1 MRYQVIFLF
10 FLVSLGFSSAF
21 GRGAAEYSEATDV
34 FEIMDHVTR
43 WDPSLTAA
51 YRTAWEKKF
60 PLDLETK
67 GDFASY
73 AQIRLDFYEK
83 HKEEAIE
90 LDIFGSSTKGY
101 DAFSDAFY
109 SSKSIG
115 EALRKLE
122 SRGVGPGSIKF
133 LVSFYRKYKPKISA
147 FVKESSHFPVRL
159 LEINNRWKKERLGTT
174 MKKISSF
181 VLGKEGRKF
190 DLTIRPVWY
199 PANLPPEVDVRG
211 PYLIVRFNP
220 LDKSRQTSMEEL
232 ASKGIES
239 ILSSQKTNQR
249 RNLTKIFRANCNG
262 REIELKAALTILFAA
277 VFPKAMAE
285 KKTFDL
291 YATWSRSVFVDLYV
305 KLLFPLFERELK
317 NSKDTFAGT
326 FMDQATLLCKKI
338 NRLSIAP

>member
-1 MRYQVIFLF
+1 MNFFSVFLSLIV
-10 FLVSLGFSSAF
+10 FLSFSETLAK
-21 GRGAAEYSEATDV
+21 GAAEYSEATDV

-43 WDPSLTAA
+43 WDPALTAA

-67 GDFASY
+67 GDFSTY
-73 AQIRLDFYEK
+73 AQIRLDYFEK
-83 HKEEAIE
+83 NKEESVE
-90 LDIFGSSTKGY
+90 NDIFGSGNKGY

-122 SRGVGPGSIKF
+122 SRGLPADSIKF
-133 LVSFYRKYKPKISA
+133 LVSFYRKYKKKISF

-159 LEINNRWKKERLGTT
+159 LEINNRWKKQRLGST
-174 MKKISSF
+174 MKKITKF

-190 DLTIRPVWY
+190 KLILRPVWW
-199 PANLPPEVDVRG
+199 PSNLPPEIDIRG

-220 LDKSRQTSMEEL
+220 LNKARQIPMEEL

-239 ILSSQKTNQR
+239 ILSYQKSNQR

-277 VFPKAMAE
+277 VYPKAMAS
-285 KKTFDL
+285 KKSFNL
-291 YATWSRSVFVDLYV
+291 YANWSRSVFVDLYV

-317 NSKDTFAGT
+317 SQKNTFAGT

>member
-1 MRYQVIFLF
+1 MILRSLFL
-10 FLVSLGFSSAF
+10 SLIVLLSFQKAHA
-21 GRGAAEYSEATDV
+21 RGAAEYSEATDV

-67 GDFASY
+67 GDFSSY

-83 HKEEAIE
+83 HKEETVE
-90 LDIFGSSTKGY
+90 NDIFGSGTKGY
-101 DAFSDAFY
+101 DSFSDAFY

-122 SRGVGPGSIKF
+122 SRGMGPGSIKF
-133 LVSFYRKYKPKISA
+133 LVSFYRKYKKKISA

-159 LEINNRWKKERLGTT
+159 LEINNRWKKQRLGST
-174 MKKISSF
+174 MKNISQF

-190 DLTIRPVWY
+190 KLVLRPVWW
-199 PANLPPEVDVRG
+199 PSNLPPEIDIRG

-220 LDKSRQTSMEEL
+220 LNKSRQIPMEEL
-232 ASKGIES
+232 ASKGIEAT
-239 ILSSQKTNQR
+239 LSAQKSNQR
-249 RNLTKIFRANCNG
+249 KNLTKIFRANCTG

-277 VFPKAMAE
+277 VYPKSVVS
-285 KKTFDL
+285 KKSFDL
-291 YATWSRSVFVDLYV
+291 YANWSRSVFVDLYV

-317 NSKDTFAGT
+317 NRKNTFAGT